1 MKVKGFSEWIKCW
14 CMWLIHRLE
23 DDLPK
28 NIFLPCTIVFQHDT
42 SPVVYLLPYVLTCA
56 LRQVNT
62 DLTKQVQSE
71 MMAVLSHMAHA
82 KETSE
87 DMHSTSMCAQTIFTA
102 LDYLSMWV
110 VARSKVTFIK
120 KGRGISQHGKEDFEQ
135 VKKFLNDIPKDI
147 LAVAAFKC
155 QAYARALMYLEM
167 FLSANCQKIEDNL
180 GFLQKVYLAL
190 DDPDGLAGV
199 VAVRNSEP
207 SVQEEIIELE
217 STGNYRGAAALYEQ
231 IIQENPDSL
240 PHHEGLLRCLMRQGK
255 VTSAVMHVDGL
266 REKKPQWINRL
277 NAFRVEA
284 AWKLGQWDDLEHYL
298 RAESMSSK
306 NWDVN
311 VGYLLLAAKK
321 KNLPAFM
328 KRLNATRVEQMDPLS
343 TASFEEGS
351 YQRGYEYVVR
361 LHMLQEL
368 EEYIIPLICKSKKV
382 RRHSIDSWRARFS
395 LLQESFR
402 AQEPVLSLRRAIL
415 GLEPNKHGPQI
426 GQYWLTSTQI
436 ARSAGHVQT
445 SENFLLKAREYCSTD
460 FHIEKAKQMR
470 SEGAAHAALL
480 YLQKF
485 VRKQW
490 PETTFITEGRQ
501 ASIHSQALLLIGK
514 WMEDTAHYDTQ
525 TILKQYKSVIEV
537 DPKSEEGHFHLGKY
551 YDRLMGFMARDRPSN
566 EFLQFIIRH
575 YGHALEYGCK
585 YLYQCMPRLL
595 TLWLDFGSK
604 VTESGRKGQERSGV
618 KTVQQL
624 NDVSIMCA
632 IQYSSFNFCRS
643 LKLWWIVYLPF
654 NISLPSLN

>member
-1 MKVKGFSEWIKCW
+1 
-14 CMWLIHRLE
+14 
-23 DDLPK
+23 
-28 NIFLPCTIVFQHDT
+28 
-42 SPVVYLLPYVLTCA
+42 
-56 LRQVNT
+56 
-62 DLTKQVQSE
+62 
-71 MMAVLSHMAHA
+71 
-82 KETSE
+82 
-87 DMHSTSMCAQTIFTA
+87 
-102 LDYLSMWV
+102 
-110 VARSKVTFIK
+110 
-120 KGRGISQHGKEDFEQ
+120 
-135 VKKFLNDIPKDI
+135 
-147 LAVAAFKC
+147 
-155 QAYARALMYLEM
+155 MYLEM

-415 GLEPNKHGPQI
+415 GLEPKCV
-426 GQYWLTSTQI
+426 S
-436 ARSAGHVQT
+436 
-445 SENFLLKAREYCSTD
+445 
-460 FHIEKAKQMR
+460 
-470 SEGAAHAALL
+470 
-480 YLQKF
+480 F
-485 VRKQW
+485 VK
-490 PETTFITEGRQ
+490 
-501 ASIHSQALLLIGK
+501 
-514 WMEDTAHYDTQ
+514 M
-525 TILKQYKSVIEV
+525 
-537 DPKSEEGHFHLGKY
+537 LG
-551 YDRLMGFMARDRPSN
+551 
-566 EFLQFIIRH
+566 
-575 YGHALEYGCK
+575 
-585 YLYQCMPRLL
+585 
-595 TLWLDFGSK
+595 
-604 VTESGRKGQERSGV
+604 
-618 KTVQQL
+618 
-624 NDVSIMCA
+624 
-632 IQYSSFNFCRS
+632 
-643 LKLWWIVYLPF
+643 
-654 NISLPSLN
+654 